1 MRIENWRELLEITL
15 CRWLPLLSRH
25 SNSHIQIKGPT
36 SRKIVSK
43 SSYSTYMNTWPLKS
57 PKICT
62 YCIFKIAKVPI
73 EVLRRKGNLELLRR
87 GLPWFFRRFITDLF
101 FFSWEFLHN
110 DVGVAQLIIV
120 GRSEAWLIVLEFMY
134 YLLPSGIS
142 DDHHH
147 YSVSLPDL

>member
-1 MRIENWRELLEITL
+1 MRIEKTEELLEITL

-36 SRKIVSK
+36 SREK
-43 SSYSTYMNTWPLKS
+43 SFPSPVIPPTWILDHS
-57 PKICT
+57 NLPKICT

-87 GLPWFFRRFITDLF
+87 GLPWFFRRFITDL

-147 YSVSLPDL
+147 YSVFRPDL

>member
-1 MRIENWRELLEITL
+1 MRIEKTEELLEITL

-57 PKICT
+57 TQNLHLLYIQNLP
-62 YCIFKIAKVPI
+62 KVPI

-87 GLPWFFRRFITDLF
+87 GLPWFFRRFITDL